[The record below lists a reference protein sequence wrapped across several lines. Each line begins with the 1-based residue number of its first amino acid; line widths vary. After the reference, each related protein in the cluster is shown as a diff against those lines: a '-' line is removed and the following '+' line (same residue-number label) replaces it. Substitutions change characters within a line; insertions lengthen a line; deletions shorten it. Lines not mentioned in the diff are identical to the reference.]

1 MNAAARLMLL
11 ITALAAQPL
20 SLVPAS
26 RPVGS
31 AAAVPAHPAVAGDG
45 GAACTT
51 CHTEVIGARVVHG
64 PVAAGQCGACH
75 VVDTSGGVRRIAL
88 KGGGSSRDTTRLCI
102 ACHEDIADRLTLPH
116 RHAPVASGTCT
127 VCHDPHGSAFR
138 FQLPAE
144 GDRACVRCHQ
154 DIADALAQPH
164 VHPPAAASCRICHDP
179 HAGAQPSQLRARS
192 NSLCLACHVNA
203 PADRPVADATT
214 IFGRHADDIVDRLV
228 ASGSRILL
236 DASRVSGHPTIAHPV
251 DARQDPSRKGRTLD
265 CASCHN
271 PHGTAVAKLLRFG
284 ATGISSLCIRCHR
297 M

>member
-26 RPVGS
+26 RPVGR
-31 AAAVPAHPAVAGDG
+31 AAAVPEHPAVAGDG

-64 PVAAGQCGACH
+64 PAAAGQCGACH

-203 PADRPVADATT
+203 PADRTVADASLL
-214 IFGRHADDIVDRLV
+214 FGRHPDDIVDRLV

-236 DASRVSGHPTIAHPV
+236 DASLVSGHPTIAHPV
-251 DARQDPSRKGRTLD
+251 DARRDPGRKDLTLG

-284 ATGISSLCIRCHR
+284 ATGVSSLCIRCHR